1 MKLKKA
7 AMFGLD
13 ARIALAIFG
22 ALSVIS
28 GAALYSAIKQAKTE
42 QLRQYFV
49 EHFKA
54 IEQYYLDNGKPMPQY
69 TANVIYTPDLVQNRE
84 NLSTWNGP
92 YIDFNIR
99 STSVIID
106 NTSISIDP
114 QGVFQMLLALD
125 STWPSTTAHNNCT
138 VGAVDCSMYMALYG
152 GSAAGEAKLLEL
164 FKDLD
169 ALVDGSDGQAD
180 GTVRFTSV
188 NYGYLMYKGYA
199 QKRVI

>member
-1 MKLKKA
+1 
-7 AMFGLD
+7 
-13 ARIALAIFG
+13 IALAIFG

-54 IEQYYLDNGKPMPQY
+54 IEQYYLDNGKPIPQY
-69 TANVIYTPDLVQNRE
+69 TQNIIYTPDLVQNRE

-92 YIDFNIR
+92 YIGFTVS
-99 STSVIID
+99 STSTIID
-106 NTSISIDP
+106 TTSRSVDSN
-114 QGVFQMLLALD
+114 GVFQLWLALD
-125 STWPSTTAHNNCT
+125 STWATTTAHNNCT
-138 VGAVDCSMYMALYG
+138 IGAVDCSMYMALYG
-152 GSAAGEAKLLEL
+152 GSTAGEAKLLEL

-188 NYGYLMYKGYA
+188 NYGFLMYKGYA